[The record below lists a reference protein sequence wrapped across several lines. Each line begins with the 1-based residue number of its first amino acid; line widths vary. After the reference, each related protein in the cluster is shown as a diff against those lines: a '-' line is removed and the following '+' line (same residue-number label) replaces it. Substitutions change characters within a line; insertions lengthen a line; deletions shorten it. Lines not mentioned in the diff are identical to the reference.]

1 MIRQRRAMIVRG
13 EAVSARA
20 GGPANR
26 VEAATQGNN
35 SKKMG
40 GNHGIG

>member
-20 GGPANR
+20 AGAAHR